1 MRGRFPGLLST
12 MEQNVMPKKPHPSP
26 VPSSFEELL
35 AQVRLG
41 HLSRR
46 RFLAIVAGAGASATA
61 IATLTAVLKHPAQT
75 PAVPAQPAEQSG
87 TEQQNLQLHQQHIA
101 QQQQRAPT
109 PRSET
114 GPGGP
119 LVAARSV
126 DAAVLARVE
135 QMVQKL
141 VEDYHEDAVV
151 EDALLGAPIVGRAAI
166 ANRKRAEFLGVS
178 SAAIEVTRRFA
189 FGDQVVAEW
198 VMTGVHSGDLW
209 GFPATGQTIRVHGL
223 TVVTRRAGKI
233 TRESLYYDAD
243 EVRRQLTRA

>member
-1 MRGRFPGLLST
+1 MSKKST
-12 MEQNVMPKKPHPSP
+12 PSP

-61 IATLTAVLKHPAQT
+61 IATLAAVLKRPAQAPAAPAHPAG
-75 PAVPAQPAEQSG
+75 QSG

-101 QQQQRAPT
+101 QQQQRAPA

-114 GPGGP
+114 VPGGP
-119 LVAARSV
+119 LVAAP
-126 DAAVLARVE
+126 VLAQVE

-141 VEDYHEDAVV
+141 VADYHEDAVV
-151 EDALLGAPIVGRAAI
+151 DDLLMGAPIVGREAI

-178 SAAIEVTRRFA
+178 SAAIEVTQRFA

-209 GFPATGQTIRVHGL
+209 GFPATGQSIRVRGL